1 MDEMLG
7 SLFQPDVLL
16 SDQYWETNLKKSV
29 LDPEKRLML
38 AILGDALES
47 YQKDFL
53 ARDPGFRDAEEW
65 ILEKGSNW
73 PFSFES
79 ICESLSLDA
88 DHLRGRLFRWKGS
101 HVARSAGSRLL
112 PRRRVNMRGVNPARD
127 RLRVV
132 NKR

>member
-47 YQKDFL
+47 YQKDLL
-53 ARDPGFRDAEEW
+53 ARDSCFREAEEW

-73 PFSFES
+73 PFCFES
-79 ICESLSLDA
+79 ICESLGLDA
-88 DHLRGRLFRWKGS
+88 SHLRGRLFRWKET
-101 HVARSAGSRLL
+101 HVAQSAKIRPLR
-112 PRRRVNMRGVNPARD
+112 RRRVNMRGVIRERD

>member
-16 SDQYWETNLKKSV
+16 PDQYWEINLRKTV

-47 YQKDFL
+47 YQKDLL

-65 ILEKGSNW
+65 ILEKESNW
-73 PFSFES
+73 PFSFEG
-79 ICESLSLDA
+79 ICECLGLDA
-88 DHLRGRLFRWKGS
+88 SHLRGRLLRWKET

-132 NKR
+132 NRR